1 MHRKPSYEELE
12 QEVEKLKAKNNTL
25 SKIIESNPH
34 GIALIDNSGQYI
46 HLNRY
51 FTNITGYTLEDIPN
65 KKIWFEKVYPDKNYK
80 KQIAQ
85 IWKKDNNK
93 QGMGDTRE
101 FKIQCKNG
109 KSKQIEFRST
119 FLEDQTITV
128 LTDVTQRKK
137 AEKAL
142 KESKER
148 LKAIFV
154 ANPDPAA
161 VYSNKGY
168 PLYLNDAFVETF
180 GWTLEELQGKRI
192 PFVPKDQKQLA
203 KNKIK
208 EIYTTGHPVSFE
220 TQRLSKQGKILDIFL
235 SAAIIKN
242 AKGISNGLF
251 VNLKNISDKKKL
263 EHQLQHA
270 QKMEAIGTL
279 AGGIAHD
286 FNNIL
291 FPIMANTEILL
302 MDTTKGSPIHNRLQK
317 IYKSA
322 IRARDLVKQILVF
335 SRQEAIELRT
345 MKLQSIVR
353 EALSFIRSAIPAK
366 IEIKHYIN
374 KNCSPVRADSTQI
387 HQIVMNL
394 AANASHAMGKKGG
407 QIKLNLKEKKFYK
420 HEIIDPDMKS
430 GSYVCLSI
438 SDTGRGMDK
447 ELIKQIFDPFFT
459 TREKGRGTGMGLA
472 TVHGIVKKMNGFIKV
487 TSKPGKGSTFTI
499 YFPVVKL

>member
-12 QEVEKLKAKNNTL
+12 QKIERLKTENNTL

-34 GIALIDNSGQYI
+34 GIALIDNTGQYI
-46 HLNRY
+46 HLNPY
-51 FTNITGYTLEDIPN
+51 FTKLTGYTLEDIPN
-65 KKIWFEKVYPDKNYK
+65 KKIWFEKAYPDESYQ

-85 IWKKDNNK
+85 TWKKDNTIL
-93 QGMGDTRE
+93 GMGDTRE

-109 KSKQIEFRST
+109 QSKQIEFRST
-119 FLEDQTITV
+119 FLKNQTISV
-128 LTDVTQRKK
+128 LTDVTQRRK

-148 LKAIFV
+148 LKAIFG

-161 VYSNKGY
+161 VYNSKGH
-168 PLYLNDAFVETF
+168 PMYLNDAFVETF
-180 GWTLEELQGKRI
+180 GWTLKELQGKRI
-192 PFVPKDQKQLA
+192 PFVPKDQEKLA
-203 KNKIK
+203 QEKII
-208 EIYTTGHPVSFE
+208 EIFTTGHPVRFE
-220 TQRLSKQGKILDIFL
+220 TKRLSKQGELLDIFL
-235 SAAIIKN
+235 SAAIIKD
-242 AKGISNGLF
+242 AKGINYGLV
-251 VNLKNISDKKKL
+251 VNLKDISDRKKL

-302 MDTTKGSPIHNRLQK
+302 MDITKGSSIYNRLQK

-335 SRQEAIELRT
+335 SRQDSIELRT
-345 MKLQSIVR
+345 MQLQPVVK

-366 IEIKHYIN
+366 IEIEQFIN
-374 KNCSPVRADSTQI
+374 NDCGPVKADSTQI

-394 AANASHAMGKKGG
+394 AANASHAIGKEGG
-407 QIKLNLKEKKFYK
+407 QIKISLKEKTFDE
-420 HEIIDPDMKS
+420 HELIDPDMKS
-430 GSYVCLSI
+430 GSHVCLAI
-438 SDTGRGMDK
+438 SDTGKGMDK
-447 ELIKQIFDPFFT
+447 KLIKQIFDPFFT

-487 TSKPGKGSTFTI
+487 SSKPRKGSTFTM
-499 YFPVVKL
+499 YFPLAKL

>member
-1 MHRKPSYEELE
+1 MHSKPTYEELE
-12 QEVEKLKAKNNTL
+12 QEVEKLKDKTNTL
-25 SKIIESNPH
+25 SEIIESNPH

-46 HLNRY
+46 HINAY
-51 FTNITGYTLEDIPN
+51 FTKLTGYTLKDIPN
-65 KKIWFEKVYPDKNYK
+65 KKIWFEKAYPDKNYK

-85 IWKKDNNK
+85 TWENDNKKL
-93 QGMGDTRE
+93 GMGNTRE

-109 KSKQIEFRST
+109 QSKQIEFRST
-119 FLEDQTITV
+119 FLNDQTISV
-128 LTDVTQRKK
+128 LTDVTQRSE

-148 LKAIFV
+148 LKAIFG
-154 ANPDPAA
+154 ANPDPVA
-161 VYSNKGY
+161 VYNAKGY

-180 GWTLEELQGKRI
+180 GWTLKELQGKRI
-192 PFVPKDQKQLA
+192 PFVPKDQEELA
-203 KNKIK
+203 QNKIK
-208 EIYTTGHPVSFE
+208 EIYTTGHPVRFE
-220 TQRLSKQGKILDIFL
+220 TKRLSKQGEIIDIFL
-235 SAAIIKN
+235 SAAIIKD
-242 AKGISNGLF
+242 AKGINNGLV
-251 VNLKNISDKKKL
+251 VNLKNISDRKKL
-263 EHQLQHA
+263 ENQLQHA

-302 MDTTKGSPIHNRLQK
+302 MDTAEESPIHDRLQK

-322 IRARDLVKQILVF
+322 IRARDLVKQILIF
-335 SRQEAIELRT
+335 SRQDTIELRT
-345 MKLQSIVR
+345 MKLQTVVK
-353 EALSFIRSAIPAK
+353 EALSFIRSAMPSK
-366 IEIKHYIN
+366 IEIEQHISKSCGLV
-374 KNCSPVRADSTQI
+374 KADSTQI

-407 QIKLNLKEKKFYK
+407 QIKLSLKEKIFDQ
-420 HEIIDPDMKS
+420 HGLIDPDMKP

-438 SDTGRGMDK
+438 SDTGKGMEK
-447 ELIKQIFDPFFT
+447 KLIKQIFDPFFT

-487 TSKPGKGSTFTI
+487 SSTPDKGSTFII
-499 YFPVVKL
+499 YFPLVKL